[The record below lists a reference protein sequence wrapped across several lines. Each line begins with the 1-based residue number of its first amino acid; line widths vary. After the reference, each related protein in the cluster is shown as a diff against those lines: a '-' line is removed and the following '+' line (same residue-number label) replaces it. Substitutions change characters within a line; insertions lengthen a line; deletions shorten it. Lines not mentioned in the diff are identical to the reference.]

1 MVGVVAGYGDA
12 FGSAVACLIIVDTLF
27 HIALDTGDA
36 AAISRTAKIV
46 HDKNLLLIKFPMIGT
61 EVLWAKRALNI
72 RRIGGGLCPFLP
84 LAIRIFRWAAIRK

>member
-1 MVGVVAGYGDA
+1 MVSVVAGYSDA

-27 HIALDTGDA
+27 HISLDTGYA
-36 AAISRTAKIV
+36 AAISRTAKIIQ
-46 HDKNLLLIKFPMIGT
+46 DKNLLLIKFPMIGT